1 MDEFIR
7 NFTRGWKHTNA
18 NKRAKV
24 KKKMYR
30 RVKKIQVSQFRSDGG
45 QAKNKKQIYQAKGKT
60 NLR

>member
-1 MDEFIR
+1 MRYIKKHRIMDEFIR

-18 NKRAKV
+18 NKRTKV

-45 QAKNKKQIYQAKGKT
+45 
-60 NLR
+60 